1 MLVAV
6 LIFCLLFSWIS
17 FKDLKLS
24 LYLIIAFL
32 PSYLIRFTLFNIP
45 FTFLEVMII
54 IAFVLFLLQ
63 YKFSWWKNFTTHTF
77 FWPIISILIIA
88 LFSAII
94 SPNFISGA
102 GIWKA
107 YFLEPILFY
116 VLFINIIKSKRDLQN
131 VFWSLGFSALYLS
144 LISLGQFFSSWNMP
158 TAFLKSDG
166 SVDRVVSIFGY
177 PNALG
182 LYLGPVIILFIGF
195 FFWSKDKTIL
205 QILKIIIILFSFIT
219 IILAKSEAAILSVIG
234 VLVLWGLI
242 CKKTRY
248 YFLVLTV
255 LSVLIFIFMPVV
267 SSYLTEKVLLQDYS
281 GFIRRLIW
289 SESWNMLKDN
299 WFLGAGLAGYQT
311 RIAPYHLPTF
321 EIFLYP
327 HNIIL
332 NFWSELGLLGLMAFI
347 WLLAK
352 FLWKNVVDYWKNN
365 HNLISLTL
373 ALVMIQLLIHG
384 LVDAPYFKNDLS
396 VLFWLVIGFYTIN
409 KNLQIM
415 EKCQS
420 G

>member
-365 HNLISLTL
+365 HNLDSIF
-373 ALVMIQLLIHG
+373 HHF
-384 LVDAPYFKNDLS
+384 PR
-396 VLFWLVIGFYTIN
+396 
-409 KNLQIM
+409 
-415 EKCQS
+415 
-420 G
+420 

>member
-396 VLFWLVIGFYTIN
+396 VLFWLVIGLYTIN